1 MSYGYAAHPALGA
14 YVSPFYSSGFV
25 GMRGAG
31 DQSPASNIGAPEG
44 NLAGS
49 INLGPGL
56 EVTGRL
62 SAAFL
67 GAIVLALVAFHIVT
81 KGIQF

>member
-1 MSYGYAAHPALGA
+1 MYYAAHPALGA
-14 YVSPFYSSGFV
+14 YVNPFSYGGSFV

-31 DQSPASNIGAPEG
+31 DSSPAAGIGAPEG
-44 NLAGS
+44 NVAGS
-49 INLGPGL
+49 INLGGL
-56 EVTGRL
+56 ELTGRL

-67 GAIVLALVAFHIVT
+67 GAIVLALVAFNIVT